1 MNKHSFSTYHVSR
14 IRVLVMND
22 SPHRLLSPLLRCQP
36 FSVFSLRIPWCA
48 PFFKISKLSSKLSPT
63 SVCVPPIPVPPLY
76 PHYLPPQIIHHITV
90 RLISILC
97 WFHHHHSLLNNLQ
110 WFPIIHRMK
119 YNSVVWHWRLSTLLS
134 PLWVTLA
141 SLLPYVNSWL
151 ECVRLFTD
159 PQKAHLE
166 PRSYL
171 HALVLAIRSP
181 EMPANHTVLYLSC
194 PSFRLTSAWP
204 FGASS
209 LTAPVLCDYFPFLY
223 FITHFLKTTH
233 LGLRIFLYY

>member
-1 MNKHSFSTYHVSR
+1 MCQGLGFWWWMTLLIVSSHLFWGANPFQYSLSEFLG
-14 IRVLVMND
+14 VLPFLKFPNCLL
-22 SPHRLLSPLLRCQP
+22 SCHRLLSVSLLFLFLP
-36 FSVFSLRIPWCA
+36 FTLI
-48 PFFKISKLSSKLSPT
+48 ISPHKSSITLLSGWFP
-63 SVCVPPIPVPPLY
+63 
-76 PHYLPPQIIHHITV
+76 
-90 RLISILC
+90 ILC